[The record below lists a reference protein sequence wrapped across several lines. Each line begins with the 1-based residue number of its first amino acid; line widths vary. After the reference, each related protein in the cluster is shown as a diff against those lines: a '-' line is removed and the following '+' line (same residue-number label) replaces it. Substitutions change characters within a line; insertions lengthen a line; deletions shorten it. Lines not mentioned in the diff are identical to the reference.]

1 MTVWG
6 VEVLVQPPND
16 SLEDV
21 VTLVLSSRSVRT
33 WKRSSVP

>member
-6 VEVLVQPPND
+6 EEALVQPPND
-16 SLEDV
+16 SLEAM